1 MAADMIDRA
10 RRDWSPP
17 PWLAHRLLLADSH
30 AQAAAGDS
38 RIVLEDAPHGE
49 PGTAPEASI
58 AFARCWL
65 AAGSP
70 RAASEALAAAGAVD
84 AAGLPSDV
92 ALEACLVDAAL
103 RYHTGDHESGR
114 RSLEQALRLA
124 QPEQLRLPFIL
135 EKPWLGPVLARDSG
149 LARAFQ
155 RLLEPAT
162 RTVGGTVPARVTLGP
177 ARVGGTAPAQVTPGP
192 IRATPARQAAPVIV
206 ERLTEREREV
216 LQRASALLTTTE
228 IATELYVSI
237 NTVKSHFR
245 SICRKLGAG
254 GRREAVRR
262 ARELQL
268 L

>member
-10 RRDWSPP
+10 RSGWSPP

-30 AQAAAGDS
+30 AHAAAVDN
-38 RIVLEDAPHGE
+38 RIVLEDAPHAE

-65 AAGSP
+65 AAGNP
-70 RAASEALAAAGAVD
+70 QAASEALTAAGAAD

-124 QPEQLRLPFIL
+124 EPEQLRLSFVL
-135 EKPWLGPVLARDSG
+135 EKPWLGPVLARDSV
-149 LARAFQ
+149 LAHAVR

-162 RTVGGTVPARVTLGP
+162 RTVGGTAPARVTSGP
-177 ARVGGTAPAQVTPGP
+177 T
-192 IRATPARQAAPVIV
+192 RATPAGQEASVIV

-216 LQRASALLTTTE
+216 LQRASAMHTTTE
-228 IATELYVSI
+228 IAAELYVSI

-245 SICRKLGAG
+245 SICRKLGAD